1 MKKKQRKQS
10 YMTLNKDLDND
21 EQLIVNQRCNLI
33 MQYLER
39 QSKEKLQ
46 FEAEKVIF
54 LAIKEIL
61 VNKTTSAY

>member
-1 MKKKQRKQS
+1 
-10 YMTLNKDLDND
+10 MTLNKDLDND

-54 LAIKEIL
+54 LKL
-61 VNKTTSAY
+61 NKF